1 MPSFQWYAGKLASLG
16 EKKNWFVTFGNFCSI
31 NPPPMADSASK
42 IPKCENQYDQASAH
56 NHFPLSS
63 CVQSPSLHSSLSCA
77 VSIPLCHVSPTS
89 SPRVS
94 SLFSESQQHYHPVWR
109 QWHKVIGR
117 NRGFG
122 VVFSFSHLRPWIRYL
137 ITQSLGSLIYK
148 KKQKTCASHIMDM
161 RTVQDNWYEKC
172 QVKAFVFP
180 RPSGSV
186 NTPSVPQ
193 GIPQPPGL
201 FLAMSIAHV
210 SPITSGTLWLQGF
223 VLFIF
228 IPQILAQ
235 CLEHGRC
242 LINIKG
248 ILSFLPISYLIM
260 GRAGRERIGLQKKI
274 GGKGLGPRRLV
285 GMDVGH
291 QHSRWARVGRLAWKA
306 DLLAYGLLSSPT
318 GPAH

>member
-56 NHFPLSS
+56 NRFPLSS

-148 KKQKTCASHIMDM
+148 KKNKPAPPTLWIWGLYKTTDM
-161 RTVQDNWYEKC
+161 RNAKWK
-172 QVKAFVFP
+172 
-180 RPSGSV
+180 
-186 NTPSVPQ
+186 
-193 GIPQPPGL
+193 L
-201 FLAMSIAHV
+201 
-210 SPITSGTLWLQGF
+210 
-223 VLFIF
+223 
-228 IPQILAQ
+228 
-235 CLEHGRC
+235 
-242 LINIKG
+242 
-248 ILSFLPISYLIM
+248 LSFL
-260 GRAGRERIGLQKKI
+260 
-274 GGKGLGPRRLV
+274 
-285 GMDVGH
+285 GH
-291 QHSRWARVGRLAWKA
+291 QGVLTPHLCPRASPSPQGYFLPWALHMSLPSLGELFDCRA
-306 DLLAYGLLSSPT
+306 LSYSSSYPRSWLSVWNLVD
-318 GPAH
+318 A